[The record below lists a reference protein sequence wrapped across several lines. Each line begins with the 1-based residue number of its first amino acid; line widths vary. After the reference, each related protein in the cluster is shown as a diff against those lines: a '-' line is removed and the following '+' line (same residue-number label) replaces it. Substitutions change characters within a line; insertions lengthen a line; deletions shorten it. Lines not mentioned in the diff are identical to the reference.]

1 MTDSNTTP
9 DGSAQPP
16 SGDGSAGPSAV
27 SGPTPDADHAAEA
40 SATRPDDDA
49 FYDHGGSDDVVEPS
63 RLRKALPALIGGLVA
78 VVVVIA
84 TLALTTDLF
93 GGGDAEKEPAAQ
105 EKVVPAAVPDRPGHK
120 PMELLVPSIGLEA
133 KVVPIATKNG
143 VLTPPDSPMVGWW
156 NYSARAG
163 SNQGQMLITG
173 HTIHTGGGIMNKL
186 GSVRKGSVVRVK
198 STKGTWAYRTTS
210 VEVISKEEI
219 AKRSKSLFGQK
230 YGQGRLVLVTCD
242 DWDGE
247 EYLSNIVLFAEP
259 IRAKAKTSTTS
270 AAAR

>member
-1 MTDSNTTP
+1 MSDSNTTP

-27 SGPTPDADHAAEA
+27 SGFGSDDHAADVM
-40 SATRPDDDA
+40 SVRPDDDA
-49 FYDHGGSDDVVEPS
+49 FYDLGGSDDVVERS
-63 RLRKALPALIGGLVA
+63 RLRKALPVLIGGLVA
-78 VVVVIA
+78 AVVVIA

-93 GGGDAEKEPAAQ
+93 QGREDKRPAAK
-105 EKVVPAAVPDRPGHK
+105 EKVVPAPVPDRPGHK

-133 KVVPIATKNG
+133 KVIPIATKDG

-163 SNQGQMLITG
+163 ATRGQMLITG
-173 HTIHTGGGIMNKL
+173 HTIHTGGGVMNKL

-198 STKGTWAYRTTS
+198 STRGTWAYRTTA

-247 EYLSNIVLFAEP
+247 EYLSNIVLFADP
-259 IRAKAKTSTTS
+259 VRAQAKTTSTTS